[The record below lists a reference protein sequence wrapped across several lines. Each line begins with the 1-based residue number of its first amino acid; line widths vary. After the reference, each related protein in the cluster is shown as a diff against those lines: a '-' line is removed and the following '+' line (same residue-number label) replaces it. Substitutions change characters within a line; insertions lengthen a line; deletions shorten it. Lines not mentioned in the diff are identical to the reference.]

1 MICLC
6 LCAVIDRCAICVPWQ
21 VLQRYFAGSLARAKW
36 GLGDVANLFTSKT
49 TTKACFPSS
58 QPQSRKNK
66 IMKTFPGAIQRGKN
80 LVFLKNRMLG
90 NQPDWRLFY
99 FRSPAGFVQIF
110 GSTLQVQTQLWAMQ
124 ERLLPFVGAI
134 PASRYMGMS
143 RALTVICA
151 FPPCLSLLPS
161 MSCLLNLLHNKYF
174 HFFPWRVKR
183 AHRKICLSPCIT
195 TKSAHQAQIRVY
207 FPLPSDRWWCVKETG
222 VNPQGW
228 ESISRMF

>member
-1 MICLC
+1 MLQIYAPRKQQQKHVSPPLNPK
-6 LCAVIDRCAICVPWQ
+6 AEKTKSWKHSQVPFRGVKTCFFEQ
-21 VLQRYFAGSLARAKW
+21 LNVRKPTGLEVVL
-36 GLGDVANLFTSKT
+36 
-49 TTKACFPSS
+49 
-58 QPQSRKNK
+58 
-66 IMKTFPGAIQRGKN
+66 
-80 LVFLKNRMLG
+80 
-90 NQPDWRLFY
+90 
-99 FRSPAGFVQIF
+99 SPAGFLQIS

-134 PASRYMGMS
+134 PASRYVGMS

-174 HFFPWRVKR
+174 HFFPWRVKW

-207 FPLPSDRWWCVKETG
+207 FLLPSDRWWCVKETG
-222 VNPQGW
+222 VNPQGS